1 MKKTSIFKRVIAMS
15 LVVFTLFAMI
25 PHISITADAAGQ
37 TSIYL
42 EKGELYDYDP
52 INWHWSTHELIA
64 DGKMVYCINP
74 NKPLPNDG
82 YYRTDKG
89 NLIEIKPTDSK
100 YAMYIKAM
108 YYCHG
113 GNGFNVAN
121 NAFKTDTSKHTVTVS
136 GNTPKAFMT
145 NLKRTQYNY
154 EVLYPTG
161 NALYYLLTH
170 HVLSYINLGATE
182 YKKTV
187 VGVTLPADWY
197 PYIIE
202 LYNAISKAP
211 KPPTTQKLY
220 KLDIGSKYQNILILR
235 QGIKLQLQKTSA
247 NSKLSYGLGG
257 AVYNIYLDE
266 ACTDYFGSIT
276 TDKNGFGTYNSN
288 ADVPVQTYYCK
299 EIKAPTGYQINST
312 VYKFTTT
319 NQSVGGSV
327 IYKANVKD
335 VPYIKLQLM
344 KSSANPEI
352 TADNECYS
360 LAGAEYT
367 IYSDLACTKQFGKPI
382 TTDEDGYACY
392 GESSAKNTDV
402 KDKDTVAYNKKSG
415 QKVAISSGTFY
426 CKETKAPKGYELDDT
441 VYKFVNSGSISSSGV
456 KIFRAVSVEDSA
468 TPPTDEPI
476 NDPVGIVLQK
486 RNAVTGETVNQGLE
500 GAIFQVQYYAT
511 EIDKDY
517 DVTSGGTAPTLD
529 TATLKRTW
537 YIKTNSNGYALL
549 TDSYVV
555 KSENYLSDPFYFTD
569 NNPNPT
575 IPIGTIVIKEI
586 EAPSGYFKNDTV
598 FYRLIS
604 EEVIGNIET
613 TNTPIEV
620 PIDESPAN
628 GYIGINKMN
637 NSRKGVAGAEY
648 GLYSDSTA
656 KTLLSSLVTN
666 SEGKG
671 VFNFKADINKT
682 YYIKEIK
689 APTGYSLDST
699 VYPVTP
705 TEENTTVE
713 TAIIQDIYEESVK
726 GSIHIKKS
734 SNDGVVSNLWF
745 AVTDNLGNEYN
756 AVSTDENGEAT
767 VTGLPVYSE
776 NGSKITYTV
785 KELGFKTELGIH
797 TYGSYSW
804 TVTENNCIKYKGAY
818 YEGVGKRVFTGTR
831 YTYPI
836 YYYGDNT
843 TATKNANGYA
853 KTLVDNGIVT
863 YSFVNTVPTT
873 DVEVYKNSYDG
884 NVSDLYFQVQDQF
897 GNVYGVI
904 STDEDGYASF
914 NEQYPDKTL
923 YSCIKVPN
931 SAVSIPLKY
940 QVVELGKRNPGNAT
954 YYLPETYSKAYVS
967 ELVEPNVAESS
978 STITFNAYNYP
989 DTGEINIDK
998 SSDDDDISNLCFRIS
1013 SYEDLSEFDEGIYET
1028 PMGWDIDGNPITSI
1042 IVQTDES
1049 GYVSTSDYDFYDING
1064 ELMDGLPV
1072 YIIGSTDWEITY
1084 EIEELGYDNG
1094 DGTYTLPD
1102 RYIPNEPI
1110 KFNLLDNRS
1119 YTYNCHNSIINPA
1132 KLQILKTSE
1141 DNIVEDIWF
1150 NVRADSIGYNI
1161 NVSTDE
1167 NGYTTVLEDLP
1178 IYQNNT
1184 QADNVL
1190 VEYTITELGIN
1201 KGDNTFEMP
1210 YRYKSQKSVK
1220 ETLDKTNEVKFVSF
1234 NNVLK
1239 TGSVTLY
1246 KQNYKGEALSGSQ
1259 WQVFKSDGTQVKFIR
1274 TGNGSYMPSETG
1286 TATTLST
1293 DNTGK
1298 LNLYNCTQGDYYFI
1312 ETKSPNGTSAYGK
1325 KINFTISGDSAET
1338 LFAEL
1343 TVKDNKIVLYNTGGN
1358 GGYNI
1363 QIIGYALLALTIAVY
1378 ISYALNKRRCARKSL
1393 N

>member
-1 MKKTSIFKRVIAMS
+1 MKKRKVIQRVISLS
-15 LVVFTLFAMI
+15 LVIFTLFTMI
-25 PHISITADAAGQ
+25 PRISITADAAGQ
-37 TSIYL
+37 TTITLKQGS
-42 EKGELYDYDP
+42 LYSYAD
-52 INWHWSTHELIA
+52 NWGWSTHELTA

-74 NKPLPNDG
+74 DLPLPSDG
-82 YYRTDKG
+82 EYRTDKG
-89 NLIEIKPTDSK
+89 NLVEIKSTDSK
-100 YAMYIKAM
+100 YSMYLKAL
-108 YYCHG
+108 YYCYG
-113 GNGFNVAN
+113 GDGFNTTN
-121 NAFKTDTSKHTVTVS
+121 NAFKTDTSKHSAKVS

-145 NLKRTQYNY
+145 NLKYSQYGY
-154 EVLYPTG
+154 EVITPDG
-161 NALYYLLTH
+161 NGLYYLLTH
-170 HVLSYINLGATE
+170 HVLSYINLGATN
-182 YKKTV
+182 YKNKIV
-187 VGVTLPADWY
+187 NAVLPNDWY
-197 PYIIE
+197 SAVVE
-202 LYNAISKAP
+202 LYNAIKKAP
-211 KPPTTQKLY
+211 TPTATQKIY
-220 KLDIGSKYQNILILR
+220 KLDIGSKYQNILILK
-235 QGIKLQLQKTSA
+235 QGVKLHLQKTSA
-247 NSKLSYGLGG
+247 NSNLTYGLGG
-257 AVYNIYLDE
+257 ATYNIYLDK

-276 TDKNGFGTYNSN
+276 TDENGFGTYNSN

-299 EIKAPTGYQINST
+299 EVKAPTGYQINST
-312 VYKFTTT
+312 VYEFKAT
-319 NQSVGGSV
+319 SDSIGGSV
-327 IYKANVKD
+327 VYKANVTD

-352 TADNECYS
+352 TADNSCYS

-367 IYSDLACTKQFGKPI
+367 IYTDSACTKQFGQPI
-382 TTDEDGYACY
+382 VTDEDGYACY
-392 GESSAKNTDV
+392 GSSEATNTDI
-402 KDKDTVAYNKKSG
+402 KDKDTVAYKKKAG

-456 KIFRAVSVEDSA
+456 KIFRAVSVEDSI
-468 TPPTDEPI
+468 TTPTDEPI

-486 RNAVTGETVNQGLE
+486 RNAITGETVNQGLE
-500 GAIFQVQYYAT
+500 GAIFQIQYYAT

-517 DVTSGGTAPTLD
+517 DVANGENSPTLD
-529 TATLKRTW
+529 TSTLKRTW
-537 YIKTNSNGYALL
+537 Y
-549 TDSYVV
+549 V
-555 KSENYLSDPFYFTD
+555 KTD
-569 NNPNPT
+569 NYGTAFLLQDYVINNEIYSSDNFYIEKGIVTLPV
-575 IPIGTIVIKEI
+575 GTILIKEV
-586 EAPSGYFKNDTV
+586 EAPSGYFRSDTV
-598 FYRLIS
+598 FYRRITEEGANSAIESNAPIS
-604 EEVIGNIET
+604 I
-613 TNTPIEV
+613 
-620 PIDESPAN
+620 PIDEQPAY

-637 NSRKGVAGAEY
+637 NNRKGVAGAEY
-648 GLYSDSTA
+648 GLYSDATA
-656 KTLLSSLVTN
+656 KTLLSSLITD
-666 SEGKG
+666 SDGKG

-689 APTGYSLDST
+689 APTGYPLDST
-699 VYPVTP
+699 IYPVTP

-726 GSIHIKKS
+726 GSILIKKS

-756 AVSTDENGEAT
+756 AVSTNSNGEAT
-767 VTGLPVYSE
+767 VTGLPVYTES
-776 NGSKITYTV
+776 GSKITYTV
-785 KELGFKTELGIH
+785 KELGFKTELGTH

-804 TVTENNCIKYKGAY
+804 TVSENNCIKYKGAY
-818 YEGVGKRVFTGTR
+818 YEGVSKRVFTDTR
-831 YTYPI
+831 YSYPI
-836 YYYGDNT
+836 YHYGDSS

-853 KTLVDNGIVT
+853 KTLVDNGTVT

-873 DVEVYKNSYDG
+873 DVEIYKNSYDG

-904 STDEDGYASF
+904 STDEDGYGSF
-914 NEQYPDKTL
+914 NEQNSNITL
-923 YSCIKVPN
+923 YSCIKIPN

-940 QVVELGKRNPGNAT
+940 QVVELGNRNPGNAT
-954 YYLPETYSKAYVS
+954 YYLPETYAKAYVS
-967 ELVEPNVAESS
+967 ELVEPNVSQSS

-1013 SYEDLSEFDEGIYET
+1013 AYEDLSEFDEGIYET
-1028 PMGWDIDGNPITSI
+1028 AMGWDLDGNAITSI
-1042 IVQTDES
+1042 VVKTDEN
-1049 GYVSTSDYDFYDING
+1049 GCVSTSDYEFYDVNG

-1094 DGTYTLPD
+1094 DGTYTLPE

-1110 KFNLLDNRS
+1110 KLNLLDNRS
-1119 YTYNCHNSIINPA
+1119 YTYNCHNSIVNPA

-1167 NGYTTVLEDLP
+1167 NGYTTVLDDLP

-1184 QADNVL
+1184 QADNVF

-1201 KGDNTFEMP
+1201 KGDSTFEMP

-1220 ETLDKTNEVKFVSF
+1220 VTLDKTNEVKFVSF

-1259 WQVFKSDGTQVKFIR
+1259 WQVFKADGTQVKFIR
-1274 TGNGSYMPSETG
+1274 TSNGSYMPSETG

-1298 LNLYNCTQGDYYFI
+1298 LYLYNCTQGDYYFI

-1338 LFAEL
+1338 LFTEI
-1343 TVKDNKIVLYNTGGN
+1343 TVKDSKIVLYNTGGN
-1358 GGYNI
+1358 GGVII
-1363 QIIGYALLALTIAVY
+1363 QIIGYALLALAIAVF
-1378 ISYALNKRRCARKSL
+1378 ISYTIKVKKEYEK
-1393 N
+1393 

>member
-1 MKKTSIFKRVIAMS
+1 MNKTSIFKRVIAMS
-15 LVVFTLFAMI
+15 LVVFTLLTLI
-25 PHISITADAAGQ
+25 PHIRLTADAAGQ
-37 TSIYL
+37 TTITL
-42 EKGELYDYDP
+42 QKGKLYTYYP
-52 INWHWSTHELIA
+52 NWGFQTHELKA

-74 NKPLPNDG
+74 DLPLPADG
-82 YYRTDKG
+82 KYSTDKG
-89 NLIEIKPTDSK
+89 NLREITSDWKNHD
-100 YAMYIKAM
+100 MFVKAL
-108 YYCHG
+108 YYCYG
-113 GNGFNVAN
+113 GDGFNVAN
-121 NAFKTDTSKHTVTVS
+121 NAFKTDTSKHKLEVS

-145 NLKRTQYNY
+145 NLRKNNY
-154 EVLYPTG
+154 GTVFLTPT
-161 NALYYLLTH
+161 NDELHYLLTH
-170 HVLSYINLGATE
+170 HVLAYINLGHNTYMSTINGLITPSAWGDAV
-182 YKKTV
+182 K
-187 VGVTLPADWY
+187 
-197 PYIIE
+197 E

-211 KPPTTQKLY
+211 KPTTNWKVYVLN
-220 KLDIGSKYQNILILR
+220 IGKEYQNILIIR
-235 QGIKLQLQKTSA
+235 QSIKLQLQKISA
-247 NSKLSYGLGG
+247 NSNLSYGLGG
-257 AVYNIYLDE
+257 AQYNIYLDE
-266 ACTDYFGSIT
+266 NCTEYFGSIT
-276 TDKNGFGTYNSN
+276 TDDKGFGTYNSN
-288 ADVPVQTYYCK
+288 ADVPVQNYYCK

-312 VYKFTTT
+312 VYKFTAT

-335 VPYIKLQLM
+335 VPYIKLQLL

-352 TADNECYS
+352 TSDNECYS

-367 IYSDLACTKQFGKPI
+367 IYTDLACTKQFGKPI

-402 KDKDTVAYNKKSG
+402 KDKDTVAYSKKSG
-415 QKVAISSGTFY
+415 QKVAISGGTFY

-456 KIFRAVSVEDSA
+456 KIFRAVSVDDSV
-468 TPPTDEPI
+468 TTPTDEPI

-486 RNAVTGETVNQGLE
+486 RNAITGETVNQGLE
-500 GAIFQVQYYAT
+500 DAIFQIQYYAT

-517 DVTSGGTAPTLD
+517 DVVSGKNAPTLD
-529 TATLKRTW
+529 TSKLMRTW
-537 YIKTNSNGYALL
+537 YIKTDKDGYCDLSEICVVNNETYHSDDFYYWEDNS
-549 TDSYVV
+549 T
-555 KSENYLSDPFYFTD
+555 
-569 NNPNPT
+569 
-575 IPIGTIVIKEI
+575 PIVPVGTITIKEV
-586 EAPSGYFKNDTV
+586 EAPSGYFKSDTI
-598 FYRLIS
+598 FYRRIT
-604 EEVIGNIET
+604 EEGAKWAQE

-620 PIDESPAN
+620 PIDEQPAN

-648 GLYSDSTA
+648 GLYSDATA
-656 KTLLSSLVTN
+656 KNLLSSLVTN

-671 VFNFKADINKT
+671 IFSFKADINKT

-689 APTGYSLDST
+689 APTGYPLDST

-726 GSIHIKKS
+726 GSILIKKS

-756 AVSTDENGEAT
+756 AVSTDSNGEAK
-767 VTGLPVYSE
+767 VTGLPVYTES
-776 NGSKITYTV
+776 GSKITYTV
-785 KELGFKTELGIH
+785 KELGFKTELGTH

-804 TVTENNCIKYKGAY
+804 TVTESNCIKYKGAY

-831 YTYPI
+831 YSYPT
-836 YYYGDNT
+836 YYYGDST

-853 KTLVDNGIVT
+853 KTLVDNGTVT
-863 YSFVNTVPTT
+863 YSFVNAVPTT
-873 DVEVYKNSYDG
+873 NVEIYKNSYDG

-897 GNVYGVI
+897 GNIYGVI
-904 STDEDGYASF
+904 STDESGYASF

-954 YYLPETYSKAYVS
+954 YYLPETYAKAYVS
-967 ELVEPNVAESS
+967 ELVEPNVSQSS
-978 STITFNAYNYP
+978 STITFNAYNYA
-989 DTGEINIDK
+989 DTGEINIEK
-998 SSDDDDISNLCFRIS
+998 SSDDNDISNLCFRIS
-1013 SYEDLSEFDEGIYET
+1013 SYEDLSEYDEGIYET
-1028 PMGWDIDGNPITSI
+1028 AMGWDVDGNQITSI
-1042 IVQTDES
+1042 VVKTDES
-1049 GYVSTSDYDFYDING
+1049 GYASTSDYDFYDING

-1072 YIIGSTDWEITY
+1072 YIIGSTDFEITY

-1102 RYIPNEPI
+1102 RYIHNEPI
-1110 KFNLLDNRS
+1110 KFNLLENRS

-1141 DNIVEDIWF
+1141 DNVVEDIWF

-1167 NGYTTVLEDLP
+1167 NGYTTVLDDLP

-1201 KGDNTFEMP
+1201 KGDSTFEIP

-1220 ETLDKTNEVKFVSF
+1220 VTLNKTNEVKFVSF

-1246 KQNYKGEALSGSQ
+1246 KQNHKGEALSGSQ
-1259 WQVFKSDGTQVKFIR
+1259 WQVFKADGTQVKFVR
-1274 TGNGSYMPSETG
+1274 TGNGSYMPSDTG

-1298 LNLYNCTQGDYYFI
+1298 LYLYNCIQGDYYFI
-1312 ETKSPNGTSAYGK
+1312 ETKSPNGTSVYGK
-1325 KINFTISGDSAET
+1325 KINFIISGDSAET

-1343 TVKDNKIVLYNTGGN
+1343 TVKDDKIVLYNTGGN
-1358 GGYNI
+1358 GGVNI
-1363 QIIGYALLALTIAVY
+1363 QIVGYALLALTIAVY
-1378 ISYALNKRRCARKSL
+1378 ISYALNKRRCAKKSL